1 MLCETGNLP
10 GGGGGTLP
18 YKPYRYVPPQMVR
31 FLRRFGLKMGID
43 FAHFGLQ
50 SGIVFEGLLECINVF
65 LISIPNK

>member
-10 GGGGGTLP
+10 GGGGTLP
-18 YKPYRYVPPQMVR
+18 YKPYRYVPPQMVI
-31 FLRRFGLKMGID
+31 FLRLFGLKMPI
-43 FAHFGLQ
+43 AHFGLQ